1 MNYLIDTC
9 VFSEYK
15 KPYPK
20 QEVLDWLDRQPNES
34 LYVSVLT
41 FGELEKGIIR
51 MPESVRKKNLKIFL
65 VQLIEQFGSRTL
77 DLNIA
82 TVRRWAA
89 LMASVETKGRPL
101 PMIDS
106 LIAATALDNDLTIVT
121 RNEDDFAATGAKVL
135 NLWK

>member
-15 KPYPK
+15 KPYPN

-89 LMASVETKGRPL
+89 LMASLETKGRPL

-106 LIAATALDNDLTIVT
+106 LIAATALENDLTIVT

-135 NLWK
+135 NIWK